1 VAAFLGVQLNK
12 LSATRH
18 FAYLLGSAIK
28 AIACRLLTARRYFV
42 VRSILIVED
51 DIDQLDAL
59 SNVLELAGYSTRCA
73 QNGKEALDVLRTP
86 PSPAIILLDLN
97 MPVMN
102 GWQFLAQKRSD
113 PALVKVPVVA
123 ISGASTERPQGVAGF
138 LRKPIS
144 PPAFLKVIRG
154 YC

>member
-1 VAAFLGVQLNK
+1 
-12 LSATRH
+12 
-18 FAYLLGSAIK
+18 
-28 AIACRLLTARRYFV
+28 

-51 DIDQLDAL
+51 DFELLDAM
-59 SNVLELAGYSTRCA
+59 SDVLEVEGYATKRA
-73 QNGKEALDVLRTP
+73 QNGSEALDLLRIP
-86 PSPAIILLDLN
+86 PRPAIVLLDLN

-102 GWQFLAQKRSD
+102 GWQFLAQKRND

-123 ISGASTERPQGVAGF
+123 ISGANTERPQGAAGL

-144 PPAFLKVIRG
+144 APALLSMLER